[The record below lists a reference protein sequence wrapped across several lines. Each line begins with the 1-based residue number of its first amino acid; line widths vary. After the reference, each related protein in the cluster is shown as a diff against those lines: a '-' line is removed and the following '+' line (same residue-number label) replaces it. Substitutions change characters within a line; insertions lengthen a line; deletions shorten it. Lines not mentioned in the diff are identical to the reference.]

1 MIDTI
6 IFIFC
11 FVDDFC
17 KLYEDALKKFAL
29 LSGKRLR
36 KPTRVPRLTMAEIIT
51 ILLVFQRSKMRD
63 LKTFYRYFK
72 ESYIDLFPN
81 LTTCERFN
89 ELQKRAF
96 PVLSALLN
104 SMFCKTATVD
114 STKIDVCHISK

>member
-36 KPTRVPRLTMAEIIT
+36 KPTL
-51 ILLVFQRSKMRD
+51 
-63 LKTFYRYFK
+63 
-72 ESYIDLFPN
+72 SYDGRNHYNFAGFS
-81 LTTCERFN
+81 E
-89 ELQKRAF
+89 
-96 PVLSALLN
+96 V
-104 SMFCKTATVD
+104 
-114 STKIDVCHISK
+114 